1 MIQESLIKTT
11 RLAILSQCGQSC
23 DYDSLDVTNSSSGCG
38 TDNATLIYLITIRT
52 SDPEQT
58 VEAYRSLGEWIITN
72 PAFFSNNRTY
82 QVDSNCAFL
91 VEDTA
96 NFLSCDTPTVTPTTS
111 TTQSTSTTTP
121 TPKSRPG
128 SIAFMEV
135 WISIVAVI
143 VFLLVVVAVAL
154 IVVLCLCIKSISQRD
169 RCDQRNSKTTEAW

>member
-1 MIQESLIKTT
+1 MIQDSLIKTT

-38 TDNATLIYLITIRT
+38 TDNVTLIFLITIRT

-82 QVDSNCAFL
+82 QIDSNCAFL
-91 VEDTA
+91 VEDTT
-96 NFLSCDTPTVTPTTS
+96 NSLSCDSLTVTPPTS

-121 TPKSRPG
+121 TSTPE